1 MTAHLGPA
9 ISHGQVTESSLS
21 HNRKQS
27 RSHTFGQPKSDPQRL
42 PARVRSWRERP
53 HALYPYAV
61 LTFYHGRKNTFP
73 EKEDGVFTRRH
84 LACRVHLL
92 AEPLAAPTP
101 DPDKTRVKEK
111 AEGEARRALCPPS
124 RGASHTGFG
133 MLPSRIP
140 RLARCASCSHPTP
153 GGQWGGEDSD
163 CEVGENLPLV
173 GCSFPPDS
181 P

>member
-9 ISHGQVTESSLS
+9 ISHGQVTESPLS

-53 HALYPYAV
+53 RALYPYAV

-101 DPDKTRVKEK
+101 DPGKTRVKEK